1 MVKVLPPVSM
11 IPDAMERSRQRPVAR
26 RSTWRAITQLSAGEN
41 MNDGIDFVRDLLTM
55 GAGRITNY
63 FSHQFL
69 VTAEMSAKAAGEA
82 EAKIT
87 RYDPLRPDPAHY
99 AHVTTAVVLSVT
111 ALEAWINE
119 FYWDC
124 GNASPDHVKG
134 ISDAHRTRLGK
145 LWSCD
150 NLGLEKRSILEKYFV
165 GLELGLE
172 KPTQQLRGGVEYA
185 DAKALIE
192 LRNAFVH
199 FKPEAVEFDARTVRE
214 KQDLP
219 RLERVLE
226 RKFDENPQASGMPF
240 FPHRCVSAGCA
251 TWSVR
256 SATRFTAVSPDLKAW
271 VRQTVASPLAEG
283 RAN

>member
-1 MVKVLPPVSM
+1 MVKVLPPAFM
-11 IPDAMERSRQRPVAR
+11 IADAMVRCWQRPVAW
-26 RSTWRAITQLSAGEN
+26 RSSQQAITQLGASEN
-41 MNDGIDFVRDLLTM
+41 MNDGIDLVRDLLKM
-55 GAGRITNY
+55 GTGRITNY
-63 FSHQFL
+63 FAQQFL
-69 VTAEMSAKAAGEA
+69 VAADMSAKAAAEA
-82 EAKIT
+82 EDKIT

-124 GNASPDHVKG
+124 ENASSDHVKG
-134 ISDAHRTRLGK
+134 ISDAHRARLGT

-150 NLGLEKRSILEKYFV
+150 DLGLEKRSILEKYFV
-165 GLELGLE
+165 ALELGLE

-214 KQDLP
+214 KKERP

-251 TWSVR
+251 TWAVR
-256 SATRFTAVSPDLKAW
+256 SATRFIDTFQLQGGFLRPKLGAVM
-271 VRQTVASPLAEG
+271 EHC
-283 RAN
+283 